1 MIVNKLMP
9 FIFIIKLLQFAENY
23 ILPKERIYES
33 AYLNL
38 FSTKSKE
45 EGRNHQKLSE
55 PEEKL
60 LDI

>member
-9 FIFIIKLLQFAENY
+9 IIFIIKLLQFAENY
-23 ILPKERIYES
+23 ISAKARIQES

-45 EGRNHQKLSE
+45 EDRNHQKLSE
-55 PEEKL
+55 SEEKL

>member
-1 MIVNKLMP
+1 MP
-9 FIFIIKLLQFAENY
+9 IIFIIKLLQFAENY
-23 ILPKERIYES
+23 ISPKERIYES